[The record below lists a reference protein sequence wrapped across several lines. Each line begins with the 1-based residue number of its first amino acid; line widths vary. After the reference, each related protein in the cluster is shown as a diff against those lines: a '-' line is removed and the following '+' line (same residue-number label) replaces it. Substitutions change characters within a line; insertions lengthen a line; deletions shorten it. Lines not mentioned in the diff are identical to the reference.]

1 MRRLLQGDVGS
12 GKTAVAGL
20 AILRS
25 LESGYNALLMAPT
38 EILAEQHHRNFTK
51 WLRHLPVRIRLHTGS
66 HKESD
71 TPLFASGERT
81 LAIGTH
87 ALFQNSFSMEDLG
100 LVVIDEQH
108 KFGVSQRDQLL
119 RKGNFP
125 HLLVMTAT
133 PIPRTLGLTLYGDLD
148 CSVIDELPQ
157 GRGTI
162 RTHIRTQDRWPKILE
177 FMKEQLNAGRQA
189 YVVFPRVDNED
200 TAAGIKAVTKEARK
214 LAEEFAPHQVGVL
227 HGRMKPEEK
236 EQAMRAFNEN
246 RLQVLLSTTVVE
258 VGVDVPNANLM
269 LIQNADRFGLAQLH
283 QLRGRIGRGVH
294 DSHCI
299 LLTTGKSEEA
309 NDRLKVLEETNDGLS
324 LIHI

>member
-1 MRRLLQGDVGS
+1 M
-12 GKTAVAGL
+12 
-20 AILRS
+20 
-25 LESGYNALLMAPT
+25 
-38 EILAEQHHRNFTK
+38 
-51 WLRHLPVRIRLHTGS
+51 
-66 HKESD
+66 
-71 TPLFASGERT
+71 
-81 LAIGTH
+81 
-87 ALFQNSFSMEDLG
+87 
-100 LVVIDEQH
+100 VIDEQH

-162 RTHIRTQDRWPKILE
+162 RTHIRTPDRWPKILE

-200 TAAGIKAVTKEARK
+200 TATGIKAVTKEARK
-214 LAEEFAPHQVGVL
+214 LAKEFTPHQVGVL

-236 EQAMRAFNEN
+236 EQAMQAFNEN

-258 VGVDVPNANLM
+258 VGVDVPNA
-269 LIQNADRFGLAQLH
+269 
-283 QLRGRIGRGVH
+283 
-294 DSHCI
+294 
-299 LLTTGKSEEA
+299 T
-309 NDRLKVLEETNDGLS
+309 
-324 LIHI
+324 